1 MKDYTMYTGFYE
13 IPCLT
18 GRKSFYGK
26 AKERVIENGYELKS
40 YETIVCKLVNG
51 KLIRLW
57 NSYSPTTMNHING
70 FLVFH
75 GMEKIKKAD
84 WMTMEV
90 KKEGIEQ

>member
-1 MKDYTMYTGFYE
+1 MEDYTMYTGFYD

-26 AKERVIENGYELKS
+26 AKERVIDNGYELKS
-40 YETIVCKLVNG
+40 YETIVCKLVNR
-51 KLIRLW
+51 KLVRLW
-57 NSYSPTTMNHING
+57 NGYSPTTMNHVNG
-70 FLVFH
+70 FLVYH

-84 WMTMEV
+84 WMAMEV